1 MGFLSLNSKK
11 REREREL
18 ECMIIAVVQKKAEKR
33 KGANHAL
40 HTNTRVCVS
49 FVAISSGLVD
59 KKLAEVQKK
68 RSLKK

>member
-1 MGFLSLNSKK
+1 
-11 REREREL
+11 
-18 ECMIIAVVQKKAEKR
+18 MIIVVVQNKAEKR

-40 HTNTRVCVS
+40 HTNIRVCVS

>member
-1 MGFLSLNSKK
+1 
-11 REREREL
+11 
-18 ECMIIAVVQKKAEKR
+18 MIIAVVQKKAEKR

-49 FVAISSGLVD
+49 FVTISSGLVD

-68 RSLKK
+68 KV